1 MKLFRTALASMCML
15 LLTSTLAHGQSMG
28 GGGSTPATGGGSA
41 AKAGT
46 AAGSV
51 EYDIDLPLAQPT
63 LVTPKATNPPPPPP
77 PPPPTQPPGNPPPTI
92 YGKPL
97 QSENGTI
104 FYVID
109 VSGSMGWDMGQYTAP
124 DGSTQTG
131 DRLDRAKAALSVS
144 VMSLPS
150 NFTFNM
156 LSYDCG
162 TYPWMGGFVPANDS
176 NKAAAQQWIGQLQ
189 PMGATGT
196 GPAMVQALAIPN
208 NKLVVLLTDGAPN
221 CGAGDESGDDSCIQ
235 AHLQMIDSA
244 NSQHA
249 VINVF
254 GISAT
259 DVFRTFCMNVAANNG
274 GSYTDVR

>member
-1 MKLFRTALASMCML
+1 LLA
-15 LLTSTLAHGQSMG
+15 STLAYGQTG
-28 GGGSTPATGGGSA
+28 GGGGGAPATGAPA
-41 AKAGT
+41 APGAAASGT
-46 AAGSV
+46 TI
-51 EYDIDLPLAQPT
+51 ERDIDLPVTAPT
-63 LVTPKATNPPPPPP
+63 VVVPGKPPTPPPPPP
-77 PPPPTQPPGNPPPTI
+77 PPPPQQPPDKPPPTI

-124 DGSTQTG
+124 DGSSQTG
-131 DRLDRAKAALSVS
+131 DRLDRAKAALTIS

-156 LSYDCG
+156 MSYDCG
-162 TYPWMGGFVPANDS
+162 TYPWGSAFVPANDT
-176 NKAAAQQWIGQLQ
+176 NKQAAQGWIAQLQ

-196 GPAMVQALAIPN
+196 GPAVVAALAVPN
-208 NKLVVLLTDGAPN
+208 NKLIVLLTDGAPN
-221 CGAGDESGDDSCIQ
+221 CGAGDESGDDSCIA
-235 AHLQMIDSA
+235 AHLAMI
-244 NSQHA
+244 NSGNTQKSI
-249 VINVF
+249 INVF

-259 DVFRTFCMNVAANNG
+259 DVFRTFCMNIAADNG

>member
-1 MKLFRTALASMCML
+1 LER
-15 LLTSTLAHGQSMG
+15 
-28 GGGSTPATGGGSA
+28 
-41 AKAGT
+41 
-46 AAGSV
+46 
-51 EYDIDLPLAQPT
+51 DIDLPVTAPTVVAQTPPKPPT
-63 LVTPKATNPPPPPP
+63 PPP
-77 PPPPTQPPGNPPPTI
+77 PPPPTNPPDKPPPTI

-131 DRLDRAKAALSVS
+131 DRLDRAKAALTVS

-150 NFTFNM
+150 NFQFNM
-156 LSYDCG
+156 MSYDCG
-162 TYPWMGGFVPANDS
+162 TYPWMGGFVPANDA
-176 NKAAAQQWIGQLQ
+176 NKQAAQSWISQLQ
-189 PMGATGT
+189 PQSATGT
-196 GPAMVQALAIPN
+196 GPAVVAALAVPN

-221 CGAGDESGDDSCIQ
+221 CGAGDQSGDDSCIA
-235 AHLQMIDSA
+235 AHLQMI
-244 NSQHA
+244 NSGNTQHA

-259 DVFRTFCMNVAANNG
+259 DQFQTFCMNVASNNG
-274 GSYTDVR
+274 GTYTDVQ